1 MIEITQ
7 AAKDRF
13 LEVIKAEGR
22 EGHGLRVSVS
32 GGNTPRPE
40 FSLNFVGPD
49 ETKEDDL
56 VEDAG
61 PFKIYVDPDSAKFL
75 EGASVDFIDT
85 LTESGFKVDAP
96 NAGVAGPTAE
106 IADVDRQVASRRCPT
121 TRPSPSAISPVTSH
135 CSSYPF
141 GDRRIVSDPEYSVS
155 CALRPLMSQRP
166 VQGSPS
172 SSGTVGFGAVNS
184 ARATTDAMMT
194 TPAMRALRETR
205 GRVTN

>member
-7 AAKDRF
+7 AARDRF

-32 GGNTPRPE
+32 GGGTARPE

-49 ETKEDDL
+49 ETRDDDL

-61 PFKIYVDPDSAKFL
+61 AFKIYVDPESARFL

-96 NAGVAGPTAE
+96 NARVAGPEGPLAEAVQKTLDDKVNPAVSSHGGFVELVAIEDDTAYLRFGGGCQGCGMINVTLKQGVEKVLFEDVPE
-106 IADVDRQVASRRCPT
+106 IKKVMDVTDHAS
-121 TRPSPSAISPVTSH
+121 
-135 CSSYPF
+135 
-141 GDRRIVSDPEYSVS
+141 GDNPYY
-155 CALRPLMSQRP
+155 Q
-166 VQGSPS
+166 
-172 SSGTVGFGAVNS
+172 
-184 ARATTDAMMT
+184 
-194 TPAMRALRETR
+194 PAK
-205 GRVTN
+205 

>member
-7 AAKDRF
+7 TAKDRF

-32 GGNTPRPE
+32 GGNTSRPE
-40 FSLNFVGPD
+40 FSLNFVGAD

-61 PFKIYVDPDSAKFL
+61 PFKIYVDPESAKFL

-96 NAGVAGPTAE
+96 NAGVAGPEGPLAEAVQKTLNDKINPAVSSHGGFVELVAIEDNTAYLRFGGGCQGCGMINVTLKQGVEKVLFEDVPE
-106 IADVDRQVASRRCPT
+106 IKKVMDVTDHAS
-121 TRPSPSAISPVTSH
+121 
-135 CSSYPF
+135 
-141 GDRRIVSDPEYSVS
+141 
-155 CALRPLMSQRP
+155 
-166 VQGSPS
+166 GSNPYYQ
-172 SSGTVGFGAVNS
+172 
-184 ARATTDAMMT
+184 
-194 TPAMRALRETR
+194 PAK
-205 GRVTN
+205 